1 MATETTT
8 TKTETTK
15 SAQAATPPNIEDYE
29 KRIVAQIEEAEA
41 RIEKFETKA
50 KDNRLTAEIKVID
63 QLKVTR
69 ETLQTKLQNLATT
82 SQANIVKAKADIDTA
97 AASLKASL
105 DDLGRKLAAFSAKK

>member
-1 MATETTT
+1 MATETT
-8 TKTETTK
+8 KTETAK
-15 SAQAATPPNIEDYE
+15 PAQAATTPNIEDFE
-29 KRIVAQIEEAEA
+29 KRMVAQIEEAEA

-50 KDNRLTAEIKVID
+50 KDNRLSAEIKTID

-69 ETLQTKLQNLATT
+69 EALQKKLQNLATT

-105 DDLGRKLAAFSAKK
+105 DDLGRKLATFSVKK